1 MGGGGGKATVH
12 WAAMVEGRLA
22 RRAVV
27 RLHRA
32 AMEEGRL
39 ARRAVA
45 RLHRAAMEGSG

>member
-1 MGGGGGKATVH
+1 
-12 WAAMVEGRLA
+12 MVEGRLA